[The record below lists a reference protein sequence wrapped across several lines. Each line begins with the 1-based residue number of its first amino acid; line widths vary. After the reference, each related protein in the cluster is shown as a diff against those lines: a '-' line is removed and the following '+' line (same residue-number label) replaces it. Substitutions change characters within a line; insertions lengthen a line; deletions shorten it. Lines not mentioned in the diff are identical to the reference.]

1 MKRTFYLFFMLIFLL
16 SSCVSSVKV
25 MRTNSDSRL
34 EKNEV
39 YIVLRIINPTANK
52 IID

>member
-1 MKRTFYLFFMLIFLL
+1 MKRLFYLFFMLIIFLF

-34 EKNEV
+34 EKMRD
-39 YIVLRIINPTANK
+39 ISFLGL
-52 IID
+52 